1 MSQELAPGWRLLR
14 EIGRG
19 GAGVVYLAKARD
31 GSDVAIKVLT
41 KGASRDALERFEREK
56 RLLETL
62 TAADGFVPLLASG
75 RGPAGPFVVMPFL
88 PGGTLRDKL
97 RRGPLSIE
105 ETVAL
110 ARSLATALAH
120 AHERG
125 IVHRD
130 LKPEN
135 VLFDATNTALVADL
149 GLAKHF
155 SALTPGAS
163 QSVAL
168 SKTGEF
174 RGTPG
179 YMAPEQAAESR
190 DAGPEADVF
199 SIGAILYEALA
210 GTPPFRAESL
220 MALLENAAAG
230 RFRPLASL
238 RPDAPSGLVR
248 VIEKAL
254 TPDPAARFEDA
265 DALLAALDAPPSA
278 RGRWALVFLAIVA
291 LVLVGAIGVVVA
303 KRATAPAPGPET
315 TAPVATSPSQPA
327 ASAVRLAGKT
337 VPAADGKEV
346 PLGLYRLPDGTD
358 MELVEVPAG
367 KFLSGTDAKDA
378 PDVERPQRT
387 RTLDHSLWIGRNDV
401 TWNQFLSYCKATGAR
416 EPEKTYW
423 SRGTHPVVNVNFG
436 EARAYCAW
444 ARLGLPRD
452 AEWEKAAR
460 GTDGRSYPWGDEW
473 RSDRCNFADSRA
485 PASYLV
491 QGGMNFELKR
501 DKNADDGWP
510 FTSPVGTYPAGASP
524 YGALDMAGNVWRW
537 CEIDASD
544 GTLRGGCWASEAKDC
559 RSYLRMRDL
568 FPVEPSSCAYV
579 GFRVVLRP

>member
-1 MSQELAPGWRLLR
+1 MIPELAPGWRLLR

-31 GSDVAIKVLT
+31 GKDVAVKVLT
-41 KGASRDALERFEREK
+41 KGATRDVIERFERER
-56 RLLETL
+56 RLLGAL
-62 TAADGFVPLLASG
+62 TAAEGFVPLLASG
-75 RGPAGPFVVMPFL
+75 RGPGGPFVVMPYL
-88 PGGTLRDKL
+88 PGGTLRDRL
-97 RRGPLSIE
+97 RRGPLSID

-130 LKPEN
+130 VKPEN
-135 VLFDATNTALVADL
+135 IIYDATNAPLVADL

-155 SALTPGAS
+155 STATPGAS

-210 GTPPFRAESL
+210 GVPAFGGESV
-220 MALLENAAAG
+220 MALLENVAAG
-230 RFRPLASL
+230 RFRPVTAL
-238 RPDAPSGLVR
+238 RRDAPPGLVH
-248 VIEKAL
+248 VIETAL
-254 TPDPAARFEDA
+254 APDPAVRFPDA
-265 DALLAALDAPPSA
+265 GALLAALDAPPPP
-278 RGRWALVFLAIVA
+278 RGRRA
-291 LVLVGAIGVVVA
+291 LVLLGTLVLVLVAAIGLVA
-303 KRATAPAPGPET
+303 AKSATPPAPSPAT
-315 TAPVATSPSQPA
+315 TAPVATRPSEPT
-327 ASAVRLAGKT
+327 SALRLAGKT

-367 KFLSGTDAKDA
+367 AYLSGTDARDA
-378 PDVERPQRT
+378 PDAERPRRT
-387 RTLDHSLWIGRNDV
+387 RTLDHAVWIGRNDV

-423 SRGTHPVVNVNFG
+423 SRGTHPVVNVTL
-436 EARAYCAW
+436 EQARAYCAW
-444 ARLGLPRD
+444 AKLGLPRD

-460 GTDGRSYPWGDEW
+460 GADGRSYPWGDEW
-473 RSDRCNFADSRA
+473 RTDRCNFADSRA

-491 QGGMNFELKR
+491 QGGMNFEIKR

-510 FTSPVGTYPAGASP
+510 FTSPVGTYPGGVSP
-524 YGALDMAGNVWRW
+524 VGALDMAGNVWQW

-544 GTLRGGCWASEAKDC
+544 GTLRGGCWASEPKDC
-559 RSYLRMRDL
+559 HPYIRMRDL